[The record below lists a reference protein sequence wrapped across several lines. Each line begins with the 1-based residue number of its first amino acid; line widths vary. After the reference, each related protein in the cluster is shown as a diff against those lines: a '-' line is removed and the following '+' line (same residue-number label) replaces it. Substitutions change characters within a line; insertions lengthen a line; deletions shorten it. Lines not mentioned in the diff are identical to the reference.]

1 MSVML
6 SKLGEV
12 KSGLRDDVRAIRGLK
27 GLIDPLPQV
36 SMDKEV
42 QAQQGDEVRE
52 APRDA
57 AAHLQ
62 ISKRLAAISSPEFT
76 ERLPKGAPYHTASQK
91 LRIGRE

>member
-12 KSGLRDDVRAIRGLK
+12 KSGLREDVRAIRGRLE

-36 SMDKEV
+36 PMDKEV

-62 ISKRLAAISSPEFT
+62 ILVSADGQSVPRRVESKCTTFEGENGSI
-76 ERLPKGAPYHTASQK
+76 
-91 LRIGRE
+91 